1 MDPETPRKFA
11 TTPGTRD
18 VLPPESTRLLD
29 VQAEIRDRFKLFGFR
44 EVVTPALKYSEVI
57 EEHGLRDAAYK
68 LFDRDNQMLLLRP
81 EMTTP
86 IARLVAQR
94 LAGSPEPHKLSYVLP
109 AYRRTSVGRGQ
120 SAELYQAGVEVVGS
134 ASAREDSATIALLV
148 DVLESLGLSAPSDF
162 AVVLGQSAFYSGY
175 LRRVAPDA
183 ATTVTAA
190 LAGKDLVAVEAI
202 ARDLPAAAAAGV
214 RGIPRLV
221 GPATDGSL
229 VEEAG
234 RFAVG
239 EEAGAALEN
248 LREILRHLGAHG
260 ALDAVILD
268 LGLIGRHE
276 YYTGVVYEAY
286 AAGLGFTIANGGRY
300 DNLLKRFG
308 KAMPA
313 TGFAI
318 YLERL
323 LSVLPAEEPSPL
335 LVLVGGDLDGI
346 EAAAA
351 LRENGV
357 PVLHLSEDLAPEAA
371 AEYARSV
378 DAAWISYPAK
388 AGVKLA
394 AVDPP
399 GEFVFMDARAVAESA
414 LRGAGLPAGVVREN
428 GRKLVYRQGDM
439 EFIVS
444 RPSDVPVFVEYGAA
458 DVGIVGKDVL
468 EEQGPNVVELRDLG
482 TGACRMILAAPEAG
496 AEEVRRAIR
505 HAEVVRVATKF
516 PNTARRYF
524 ERMGRQAE
532 VIELHGSIELAPL
545 VGLADCIVDLT

>member
-1 MDPETPRKFA
+1 MNRETPRKFA

-18 VLPPESTRLLD
+18 VLPPESTRLLG
-29 VQAEIRDRFKLFGFR
+29 VQAEIRDRFRLFGFR
-44 EVVTPALKYSEVI
+44 EVVTPVLEYSEVI
-57 EEHGLRDAAYK
+57 EEHGLRDASYK
-68 LFDRDNQMLLLRP
+68 LFDQDNQMVLLRP

-94 LAGSPEPHKLSYVLP
+94 LAKDPPPHKLSYVLP
-109 AYRRTSVGRGQ
+109 AYRRASVGRGQ

-134 ASAREDSATIALLV
+134 SSPREDAATIALII
-148 DVLESLGLSAPSDF
+148 DVLQSLGLEAPSDF

-175 LRRVAPDA
+175 LRHIAPDV

-190 LAGKDLVAVEAI
+190 LAAKDLVAVDAI
-202 ARDLPAAAAAGV
+202 ARDLPADAAAGV

-234 RFAVG
+234 RFVVG
-239 EEAGAALEN
+239 EQAGAALEN
-248 LREILRHLGAHG
+248 LRQILRHLGAHG

-308 KAMPA
+308 KELPA

-323 LSVLPAEEPSPL
+323 LSVLPEEEPSPL
-335 LVLVGGDLDGI
+335 LVLVGGDVDGI
-346 EAAAA
+346 ESAAA

-378 DAAWISYPAK
+378 DADWISYPAK

-399 GEFVFMDARAVAESA
+399 GEFVFMDARAVAEA
-414 LRGAGLPAGVVREN
+414 
-428 GRKLVYRQGDM
+428 
-439 EFIVS
+439 
-444 RPSDVPVFVEYGAA
+444 
-458 DVGIVGKDVL
+458 VL
-468 EEQGPNVVELRDLG
+468 
-482 TGACRMILAAPEAG
+482 A
-496 AEEVRRAIR
+496 
-505 HAEVVRVATKF
+505 
-516 PNTARRYF
+516 
-524 ERMGRQAE
+524 
-532 VIELHGSIELAPL
+532 
-545 VGLADCIVDLT
+545 

>member
-1 MDPETPRKFA
+1 MHRETPRKFA

-18 VLPPESTRLLD
+18 VLPPESTRLLE

-44 EVVTPALKYSEVI
+44 DVVTPVLEYSEVI
-57 EEHGLRDAAYK
+57 EEHGLRDASYK
-68 LFDRDNQMLLLRP
+68 LFDQDNQMVLLRP

-94 LAGSPEPHKLSYVLP
+94 LANDPPPHKLSYVLP
-109 AYRRTSVGRGQ
+109 AYRRASVGRGQ

-134 ASAREDSATIALLV
+134 SSPREDAATIALLV
-148 DVLESLGLSAPSDF
+148 DVLQSLGLEAPSDF

-175 LRRVAPDA
+175 LRHFAPDA

-190 LAGKDLVAVEAI
+190 LAAKDLVAVDAI
-202 ARDLPAAAAAGV
+202 ARDLPADAAAGV

-248 LREILRHLGAHG
+248 LRGILRHLGAHG

-308 KAMPA
+308 KELPA

-323 LSVLPAEEPSPL
+323 LSVLPEEEPSPL
-335 LVLVGGDLDGI
+335 LVLVGGNLDGI

-399 GEFVFMDARAVAESA
+399 GEFVFMDARAVAEA
-414 LRGAGLPAGVVREN
+414 
-428 GRKLVYRQGDM
+428 
-439 EFIVS
+439 
-444 RPSDVPVFVEYGAA
+444 
-458 DVGIVGKDVL
+458 VL
-468 EEQGPNVVELRDLG
+468 
-482 TGACRMILAAPEAG
+482 A
-496 AEEVRRAIR
+496 
-505 HAEVVRVATKF
+505 
-516 PNTARRYF
+516 
-524 ERMGRQAE
+524 
-532 VIELHGSIELAPL
+532 
-545 VGLADCIVDLT
+545 